1 MHEATPLSSGT
12 INGQA
17 VPLNWSNPTTT
28 YPMR

>member
-17 VPLNWSNPTTT
+17 LRIELVDPTTS